1 VAAQRLLIERDPPQ
15 ISIRRQCE
23 LIGLNRSSLY
33 YEPAGESEYNL
44 LLMRLI
50 DEQYTRTPF
59 YGGPRMTAYLRRLG
73 HRVNHKRVRRLMRLM
88 GLQAV
93 GPKPRITTTA
103 PGHRVYPYLLR
114 GLAIERPLQVWC
126 ADITYVPMQH
136 GFMYLVAVLDWF
148 SRYVLAW
155 QLSNT
160 LDGRFCQ
167 EALRQA
173 LHSGTPEI
181 FNTDQGVQFTA
192 QAFTA
197 ILHEADIRISMD
209 GRGRAMDNIMIE
221 RLWRTVKYENIYLMD
236 YATVPELETGLQHY
250 FHFYNYERLH
260 QSLAYC
266 TPAEVHFAQTN
277 AGSCGYV
284 DNSPLRS
291 ELPTDVL
298 HPPYPQHD
306 DWRLCLPVAQE
317 CLSP

>member
-1 VAAQRLLIERDPPQ
+1 VAAQRLLIERDHPQ

-59 YGGPRMTAYLRRLG
+59 YGWPRMTAQLRRLG
-73 HRVNHKRVRRLMRLM
+73 HAVNHKRVRRLMRLM
-88 GLQAV
+88 DLQAV
-93 GPKPRITTTA
+93 GPKPGTTTTV

-114 GLAIERPLQVWC
+114 GLAIERPQQVWC
-126 ADITYVPMQH
+126 ADITYVPMQR

-148 SRYVLAW
+148 SRYVLTW

-197 ILHEADIRISMD
+197 ILQEAGIRISMD

-221 RLWRTVKYENIYLMD
+221 RLWRTVKYEHIYLMD
-236 YATVPELETGLQHY
+236 YATVPELEAGLHHY

-260 QSLAYC
+260 QSLAYR
-266 TPAEVHFAQTN
+266 TPAEVHLALTDTD
-277 AGSCGYV
+277 CGYV

-291 ELPTDVL
+291 ELPT
-298 HPPYPQHD
+298 YPQYD
-306 DWRLCLPVAQE
+306 GDWQLGLPVAQE
-317 CLSP
+317 YSSP

>member
-1 VAAQRLLIERDPPQ
+1 LLIERDHPT

-59 YGGPRMTAYLRRLG
+59 YGWPRMTAYLRRLK
-73 HRVNHKRVRRLMRLM
+73 HQVNHKRVRRLMRLM

-93 GPKPRITTTA
+93 GPKPRTTTAA

-148 SRYVLAW
+148 SRYVLSW

-167 EALRQA
+167 EALRRA
-173 LHSGTPEI
+173 LHRGTPEI

-192 QAFTA
+192 QAFTT

-209 GRGRAMDNIMIE
+209 GRGRALDNIMIE

-236 YATVPELETGLQHY
+236 YATVWELEAGLHHY
-250 FHFYNYERLH
+250 FHFYNHERLH

-266 TPAEVHFAQTN
+266 TPAEVHFALTDT
-277 AGSCGYV
+277 GCGLV

-291 ELPTDVL
+291 ELPTN
-298 HPPYPQHD
+298 PQHD
-306 DWRLCLPVAQE
+306 GDWPLGLPVAQE
-317 CLSP
+317 CSSP